1 MRAPTLAT
9 VTLLFVLAACS
20 APEAAP
26 APAQDPNPAP
36 EMTTATSEDPGLAHT
51 VYFWLKPELDDAARA
66 EFVAGMRSL
75 SGAPTVRRVLVGPAA
90 ATPSRG
96 VVDNSF
102 DYMLVLWF
110 DDVAGH
116 DAYQVDPVH
125 LAFVEGNEDKWTTVK
140 VYDAEVE

>member
-1 MRAPTLAT
+1 MLALAGTLGCASPDTTPMPEPDPNLAT
-9 VTLLFVLAACS
+9 DMPAALDDAS
-20 APEAAP
+20 
-26 APAQDPNPAP
+26 QY
-36 EMTTATSEDPGLAHT
+36 PGLAHT
-51 VYFWLKPELDDAARA
+51 VYFWLKPDLDAAARTR
-66 EFVAGMRSL
+66 FVDALKSL
-75 SGAPTVRRVLVGPAA
+75 EDAPSVRRVLVGPAA

-116 DAYQVDPVH
+116 DAYQIDPVH

-140 VYDAEVE
+140 VYDAEVL